1 MSLSKADRARR
12 FRAVQNRFSVSEFER
27 TLAPRGNHNVDRL
40 QFELDRLW
48 NGNDLS
54 KCHCVVKIKNAEGKH
69 ALELPEVISNG
80 DMLAVVWTIR
90 SNVTAVAGALE
101 AQLEFYQED
110 KENEQQVVWQSN
122 VMEFTVPDS
131 LESLDEVVEQEPSL
145 YEQWEARIEEAEQNA
160 QTASVIV
167 TSHNSDPAAHAQAFS
182 NLSAEITQSISAHNE
197 DAEAHEELWE
207 SMHDVLLN
215 YAAPAVIRTFGPAK
229 SGVISNAVPGA
240 RLRAVSALGE
250 TTLSAEPSPE
260 APAAFSSIE
269 TISGSIGG
277 QALGPISTPLRAVPA
292 ASGWTA
298 RDSIDLLSGSLSRR
312 IAIQTFTG
320 NEAWTKYNVGSSDVS
335 TSCFTY
341 TLTDKAVG
349 WGTSICSHFR
359 NTRGTHPFTPSRMT
373 HGIYCDHN
381 QIRNIYVDWGEG
393 PDVTAEA
400 FKAWLAEQNAAG
412 TPVTLY
418 YVLETPAT
426 EPVQAQSFVLESGTA
441 AVTATAE
448 LRIDYLMDTG
458 AALEEL
464 TNAVL
469 AMGGE
474 LNV

>member
-1 MSLSKADRARR
+1 MEVSFQVTNQVIKRLDQNIVVADSQNYLVARFAFTDDWGKLAKTAIFKNEDTSYEVLLENDFCIVPWEVIKPPNFLISVVAGERITADNVSVPVRPSGYQEGETPSPPTPDIYAQIVEQYQKSIEKMEEATEEAKRAGD
-12 FRAVQNRFSVSEFER
+12 AKEESE
-27 TLAPRGNHNVDRL
+27 
-40 QFELDRLW
+40 
-48 NGNDLS
+48 
-54 KCHCVVKIKNAEGKH
+54 KNANRAEQ
-69 ALELPEVISNG
+69 A
-80 DMLAVVWTIR
+80 A
-90 SNVTAVAGALE
+90 E
-101 AQLEFYQED
+101 AAEDEKLKAEFSA
-110 KENEQQVVWQSN
+110 K
-122 VMEFTVPDS
+122 
-131 LESLDEVVEQEPSL
+131 
-145 YEQWEARIEEAEQNA
+145 EAEKFAQNA
-160 QTASVIV
+160 E
-167 TSHNSDPAAHAQAFS
+167 QA
-182 NLSAEITQSISAHNE
+182 ETKITQSISAHNE
-197 DAEAHEELWE
+197 DAEAHEELRE

-215 YAAPAVIRTFGPAK
+215 YAAPAVIRTFGPAR

-240 RLRAVSALGE
+240 RLRALSALGE
-250 TTLSAEPSPE
+250 TALSAEPSPE

-312 IAIQTFTG
+312 IAVRTFTG
-320 NEAWTKYNVGSSDVS
+320 SEAWTKYNVGSSDVS
-335 TSCFTY
+335 TSCFTC

-359 NTRGTHPFTPSRMT
+359 NTRGTHPFSPSRMT

-381 QIRNIYVDWGEG
+381 QVRNIYVDWGEG
-393 PDVTAEA
+393 PDVTAET

-418 YVLETPAT
+418 YVLEAPAT

-448 LRIDYLMDTG
+448 MRIDYLMDTG

>member
-1 MSLSKADRARR
+1 
-12 FRAVQNRFSVSEFER
+12 
-27 TLAPRGNHNVDRL
+27 
-40 QFELDRLW
+40 
-48 NGNDLS
+48 
-54 KCHCVVKIKNAEGKH
+54 
-69 ALELPEVISNG
+69 
-80 DMLAVVWTIR
+80 MLAVQYGR
-90 SNVTAVAGALE
+90 DTAAAFAAHNEDPDAHRIG
-101 AQLEFYQED
+101 AQLE
-110 KENEQQVVWQSN
+110 
-122 VMEFTVPDS
+122 
-131 LESLDEVVEQEPSL
+131 
-145 YEQWEARIEEAEQNA
+145 
-160 QTASVIV
+160 
-167 TSHNSDPAAHAQAFS
+167 
-182 NLSAEITQSISAHNE
+182 AHNE
-197 DAEAHEELWE
+197 DAEAHEELRE
-207 SMHDVLLN
+207 SMHDVLVN
-215 YAAPAVIRTFGPAK
+215 YAAPAVIRTFGPAR

-240 RLRAVSALGE
+240 RLRALSALGE
-250 TTLSAEPSPE
+250 TALSAEPSTE

-312 IAIQTFTG
+312 IAVRTFTG
-320 NEAWTKYNVGSSDVS
+320 NEAWTKYNVGSSDVP
-335 TSCFTY
+335 TSCFTC

-359 NTRGTHPFTPSRMT
+359 NTRGTHPFSPSRMT
-373 HGIYCDHN
+373 NGIYCDHN
-381 QIRNIYVDWGEG
+381 QVRNIYVDWGEG

-418 YVLETPAT
+418 YVLEAPAT